1 MRMWH
6 YKLLPYLPDMQLKGQ
21 LRELIVIMHMW
32 RDKGTPNHLLVNN
45 ILYFPKEHFFKY
57 FMCYNDAYFERFKK
71 QINKKYLKEFM
82 EFCEVTDTMMELY
95 RFQNKE
101 IYSGWHGKEYLR
113 VCMANLYE
121 KHKFGIGKNKICCSD
136 WQRLCEGYFYNTG
149 EEFHI

>member
-21 LRELIVIMHMW
+21 LRELIAIMHMW
-32 RDKGTPNHLLVNN
+32 RDRGTPNHLLVNN

-57 FMCYNDAYFERFKK
+57 FMYYNDAYFERFKK
-71 QINKKYLKEFM
+71 QVNKKYLKEFM

-101 IYSGWHGKEYLR
+101 IYPGWHGREYLR
-113 VCMANLYE
+113 VCMTNLYE